1 MKNKQNKENFQ
12 YSRNEN
18 NTSFLKLLKRF
29 KLVVEN
35 ANFDVFQLLSL
46 EQKKLQ
52 IIYANI
58 RV

>member
-1 MKNKQNKENFQ
+1 MKSRTRKIFNHSRKRKQ
-12 YSRNEN
+12 YS
-18 NTSFLKLLKRF
+18 F
-29 KLVVEN
+29 KKIIKEVKIIEN

>member
-1 MKNKQNKENFQ
+1 MKNKQNNDNFQ
-12 YSRNEN
+12 SKRHEKSI
-18 NTSFLKLLKRF
+18 TFLRLLKRF
-29 KLVVEN
+29 KLVVGN
-35 ANFDVFQLLSL
+35 ASFDVFQLLSL